1 MSKVKIKVKEDYRCF
16 KKGDEYTLD
25 LIDNEPNMLVGL
37 NGSGKS
43 TLLRVLRHMKDT
55 FHDQWIRAHDGV
67 IPQQFDSIDASKFE
81 VDGLDQFSDVFYID
95 MQIDDPASFACSAT
109 AESFIELGGYT
120 ASRISR
126 GQTTMTMLGKVV
138 HSIEEYYKANP
149 QKPALVVLDEIDEG
163 FDLNILINFA
173 EKTKRIFHQYNP
185 NTTLLI
191 CTHNPIVYLNYDVHM
206 VSLSHITIV
215 PGDLYFNTVTGW
227 NMTLEK
233 CESSK

>member
-1 MSKVKIKVKEDYRCF
+1 MSTVKIKVKEDYRCF
-16 KKGDEYTLD
+16 KKDDEYTLD

-43 TLLRVLRHMKDT
+43 TLLRALRHVKDT
-55 FHDQWIRAHDGV
+55 FHEQWMRAHDGV
-67 IPQQFDSIDASKFE
+67 TPQQFNSADASKFDVE
-81 VDGLDQFSDVFYID
+81 GLDQFDDVFYID

-109 AESFIELGGYT
+109 AASFIWLGGYT

-126 GQTTMTMLGKVV
+126 GQTAMTMLGKVV
-138 HSIEEYYKANP
+138 HNIEEYYKTNP

-163 FDLNILINFA
+163 FDLNVLINFA
-173 EKTKRIFHQYNP
+173 EKTKRVFQQYNP

-191 CTHNPIVYLNYDVHM
+191 CTHNPIVYLNYEVHM
-206 VSLSHITIV
+206 VSPSHITMV
-215 PGDLYFNTVTGW
+215 PGDLYFSTVTGW

-233 CESSK
+233 CEPSK

>member
-1 MSKVKIKVKEDYRCF
+1 MR
-16 KKGDEYTLD
+16 
-25 LIDNEPNMLVGL
+25 
-37 NGSGKS
+37 KS
-43 TLLRVLRHMKDT
+43 QLLRKSLNIWDFVLYG
-55 FHDQWIRAHDGV
+55 IL
-67 IPQQFDSIDASKFE
+67 QQFLPRRSLAGMDRKS
-81 VDGLDQFSDVFYID
+81 
-95 MQIDDPASFACSAT
+95 
-109 AESFIELGGYT
+109 GGYPEGT
-120 ASRISR
+120 S
-126 GQTTMTMLGKVV
+126 
-138 HSIEEYYKANP
+138 P
-149 QKPALVVLDEIDEG
+149 DEG

-173 EKTKRIFHQYNP
+173 EKTKRVFHQYNP

>member
-1 MSKVKIKVKEDYRCF
+1 MI
-16 KKGDEYTLD
+16 
-25 LIDNEPNMLVGL
+25 ML
-37 NGSGKS
+37 S
-43 TLLRVLRHMKDT
+43 
-55 FHDQWIRAHDGV
+55 
-67 IPQQFDSIDASKFE
+67 
-81 VDGLDQFSDVFYID
+81 
-95 MQIDDPASFACSAT
+95 
-109 AESFIELGGYT
+109 
-120 ASRISR
+120 
-126 GQTTMTMLGKVV
+126 KVV
-138 HSIEEYYKANP
+138 HSIEEYYKTNP